1 MLMEDVRDVV
11 ITGVKACTVVLA
23 HNVGVDLE
31 SGKSS
36 LITLVIYKVFP
47 IILCCAI
54 FKSLENSHDD
64 RLVSSL

>member
-1 MLMEDVRDVV
+1 MLVEDVRDVG

-31 SGKSS
+31 SGKLS

-47 IILCCAI
+47 IILCCII
-54 FKSLENSHDD
+54 FKPLGNAPAQ
-64 RLVSSL
+64 RFASSP